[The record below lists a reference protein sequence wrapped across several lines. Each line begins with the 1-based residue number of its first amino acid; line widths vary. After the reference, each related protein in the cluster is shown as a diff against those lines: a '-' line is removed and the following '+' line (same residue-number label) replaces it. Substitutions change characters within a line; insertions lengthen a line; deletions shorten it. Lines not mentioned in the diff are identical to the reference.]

1 MITTSLQDLLMGARQ
16 GLHLRVDCLSNALL
30 ASPSWLAL
38 VRLFVLE
45 VDDVGVVNVSDV
57 TYADPPTKLTV
68 KAKSKVLM
76 AIPLL
81 QIDGKG
87 EVSKMKIS
95 HLF

>member
-1 MITTSLQDLLMGARQ
+1 MTYVQYFTRGCQTKILSLEGLLVHAF
-16 GLHLRVDCLSNALL
+16 L

-38 VRLFVLE
+38 VRLFFVLE

>member
-1 MITTSLQDLLMGARQ
+1 M
-16 GLHLRVDCLSNALL
+16 
-30 ASPSWLAL
+30 
-38 VRLFVLE
+38 LE
-45 VDDVGVVNVSDV
+45 VDDVCVVHVSDV
-57 TYADPPTKLTV
+57 TYADPSIKLMV